1 MSIYNDKN
9 EKNGIVVFLR
19 HDEDIESLIKRF
31 KRKVMKSGI
40 LREVKK
46 ASYFEKPNKARKR
59 KQTES
64 RIRRAKDE
72 RKQKM
77 KRSNFKNESNSS
89 DK

>member
-1 MSIYNDKN
+1 MYNDKN
-9 EKNGIVVFLR
+9 EKNGIVVYLKFN
-19 HDEDIESLIKRF
+19 EDIESLIKRF
-31 KRKVMKSGI
+31 KRKVNRSGI

-46 ASYFEKPNKARKR
+46 ASYFEKPSKARKR

-64 RIRRAKDE
+64 RIRRAKEE

-77 KRSNFKNESNSS
+77 KRSNFKNEKNSG